1 MEFRKHL
8 KTAFDMT
15 LLFLAAIGLALWSA
29 SMIGVVDIT
38 VSIPALV
45 ILVAM
50 VYAFF
55 LALSYLSARCVCE
68 VR

>member
-1 MEFRKHL
+1 MGVRKHL

-15 LLFLAAIGLALWSA
+15 LLFLAVVGLALWSA
-29 SMIGVVDIT
+29 STIGVVNIT
-38 VSIPALV
+38 VSITALA

-50 VYAFF
+50 VFAFF